1 MTVSFLDILLLT
13 VPTILVIVG
22 IYWTMK
28 DAFFTFSEN
37 NNKRLDQ
44 LQQQN
49 TEILKELDVLRKKL
63 EETNTK

>member
-1 MTVSFLDILLLT
+1 MTVSFVDILLLA

-22 IYWTMK
+22 IYWIMK
-28 DAFFTFSEN
+28 DAFFTFSEKN
-37 NNKRLDQ
+37 DRRLDQ